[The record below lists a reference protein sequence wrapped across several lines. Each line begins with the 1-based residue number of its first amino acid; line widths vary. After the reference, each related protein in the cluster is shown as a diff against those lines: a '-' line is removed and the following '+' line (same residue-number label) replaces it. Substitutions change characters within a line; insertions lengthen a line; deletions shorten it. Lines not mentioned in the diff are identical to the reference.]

1 MVYEPGYLR
10 ERSKQ
15 LINARKWAIAMGTG
29 VLYLG
34 LFASKLM
41 EILLGSANMMDY
53 GHIVLLVTTGWLIFS
68 WIFSSQREL
77 DLLFDWL
84 DPERYEP
91 PSTIMETIL
100 ILTLGVLLA
109 VLLFAAEDPRWYA
122 LVFTAYSVADI
133 LANRKVQSEV
143 GEAIS
148 RSKNR
153 VQKDLHNKEWVK
165 KAHLY
170 PKGLEILEQYYIH
183 RRHDLRTLFTFFSS
197 AIGLLISL
205 TWWLTGYDVVG
216 FASYIIFILILVL
229 IELTIWRWHTVR
241 DVGIR
246 PIKAELNEMTRMSE
260 EQGTAYRK

>member
-15 LINARKWAIAMGTG
+15 LINARKWAIAVGTG
-29 VLYLG
+29 ILGLG

-41 EILLGSANMMDY
+41 EILMGSAKMMDFA
-53 GHIVLLVTTGWLIFS
+53 HIVLLVMTGGLIFS
-68 WIFSSQREL
+68 WILSSQREL
-77 DLLFDWL
+77 DLLFEWL

-109 VLLFAAEDPRWYA
+109 GLLFAAEDPRWYA

-143 GEAIS
+143 SEAIS
-148 RSKNR
+148 KSKDR
-153 VQKDLHNKEWVK
+153 AQKDLYNKELLK
-165 KAHLY
+165 KAQLY
-170 PKGLEILEQYYIH
+170 LKGLEILEQYYIH
-183 RRHDLRTLFTFFSS
+183 RRHDLLTLMTFFSS

-205 TWWLTGYDVVG
+205 TWWVSGYDIVG
-216 FASYIIFILILVL
+216 FASYIIFILLL
-229 IELTIWRWHTVR
+229 IVIEVTIWRWRTVR

-246 PIKAELNEMTRMSE
+246 PIRAELNELTRIGE
-260 EQGTAYRK
+260 EQGTADRK